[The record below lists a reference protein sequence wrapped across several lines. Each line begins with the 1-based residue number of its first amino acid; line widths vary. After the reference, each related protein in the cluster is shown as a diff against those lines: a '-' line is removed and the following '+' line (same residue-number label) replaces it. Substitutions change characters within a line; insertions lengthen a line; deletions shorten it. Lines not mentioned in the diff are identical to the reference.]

1 MTQQPPATPDA
12 AMLSAEARAIG
23 TLGRAADRLDC
34 LIAQLDGREAR
45 LNAAADR
52 AERNRIALAARS
64 GDPTPEELAAGTR
77 TTDRVLAPNTVTT
90 DKESRPD
97 AE

>member
-1 MTQQPPATPDA
+1 MTQQPPADDDA

-23 TLGRAADRLDC
+23 TLDRPADRLDC
-34 LIAQLDGREAR
+34 LIEQLDGREAR

-52 AERNRIALAARS
+52 A
-64 GDPTPEELAAGTR
+64 
-77 TTDRVLAPNTVTT
+77 LAPNTVTT

>member
-23 TLGRAADRLDC
+23 TLDRAAHRLDC

-64 GDPTPEELAAGTR
+64 GDPTPEELAAGTL
-77 TTDRVLAPNTVTT
+77 TTERVLTPNTVTT
-90 DKESRPD
+90 DEERRPD